1 MFDLVEYKGYTIL
14 VSVFPQNSLCYRF
27 CAEVKNVSKHYNEDK
42 QSAINLV
49 KNDIDNI
56 SSFDKIYLRK

>member
-42 QSAINLV
+42 QSA
-49 KNDIDNI
+49 
-56 SSFDKIYLRK
+56 